1 MLQWGL
7 RAAGMN
13 LPFLPTRVGIGTDV
27 LKNNPHIKFVE
38 SPYDDKEKL
47 VAMPAIKL
55 DVALLHVN
63 ESDEKG
69 NTLIFG
75 PDPFFDDLF
84 ARAASKTFV
93 STEKLVDSTSFDKE
107 KVANYNRFE
116 RNLVSGIIPDEGGA
130 HPTACNPSYGI
141 DLGHLKE
148 YSKSAKTFAEYQE

>member
-1 MLQWGL
+1 
-7 RAAGMN
+7 
-13 LPFLPTRVGIGTDV
+13 
-27 LKNNPHIKFVE
+27 
-38 SPYDDKEKL
+38 
-47 VAMPAIKL
+47 MPAIKL

-141 DLGHLKE
+141 DLDHLKE
-148 YSKSAKTFAEYQE
+148 YSKSAKTFDEYEEKYLSVDEATYKKNVGGIKSITSIPLTKF